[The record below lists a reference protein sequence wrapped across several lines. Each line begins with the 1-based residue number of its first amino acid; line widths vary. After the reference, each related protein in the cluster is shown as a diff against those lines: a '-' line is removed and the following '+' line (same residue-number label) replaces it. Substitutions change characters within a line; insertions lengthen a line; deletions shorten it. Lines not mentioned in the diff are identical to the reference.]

1 MTTGNSSRDSNA
13 KSLKESS
20 GPGVIFHLQKHTRQ
34 LFFFGLYK
42 KSVMSLQVETSQH
55 SLAAPFFIVFA
66 LDHKLFSALR
76 KQPDSKNSSL

>member
-1 MTTGNSSRDSNA
+1 MRTGNSSRDSNA

-20 GPGVIFHLQKHTRQ
+20 GPGVFFHLQKHTRQ
-34 LFFFGLYK
+34 LFFFWLVQEI
-42 KSVMSLQVETSQH
+42 SDVETSQH

>member
-13 KSLKESS
+13 KSLKEFS
-20 GPGVIFHLQKHTRQ
+20 GPGVFFHLQKHTRQ
-34 LFFFGLYK
+34 LFFFFWLVQEI
-42 KSVMSLQVETSQH
+42 SDVETSQH